1 VNKSDTSIFGETT
14 VVDDF
19 RSISVIFRS
28 LVFRNHPIVV
38 AITEQ
43 MKAG

>member
-28 LVFRNHPIVV
+28 LVFRSLVV